1 MDILPRKQTTE
12 QEVEELEKQA
22 KTVAAEAELI
32 LKKANLSEKI
42 RQDKEKIKDARKRIN
57 DAGGGYLSKIGLGGM
72 GMSKGVKM
80 VIIVVG
86 TVVLFG
92 LMKLAGC

>member
-1 MDILPRKQTTE
+1 MDILPHKQTTE
-12 QEVEELEKQA
+12 QEVENLEKQA
-22 KTVAAEAELI
+22 STVAAEAELI
-32 LKKANLSEKI
+32 LKKAQLSEQI
-42 RQDKEKIKDARKRIN
+42 RVSKDKIKEARKRISE
-57 DAGGGYLSKIGLGGM
+57 AGGGGLGNLGLGGLN
-72 GMSKGVKM
+72 MSKGVKM